1 VDFRIRSGDNG
12 VVIGKKGSGKTEF
25 IKTAGLD
32 QFDYWVVL
40 DNKGEFGNIKLPN
53 GTRKFYM
60 PGVALVHDL
69 DLLHEASLKYN
80 KIVYRPNVILESD
93 KKSFNEEMDS
103 FFWWNYQRRTPL
115 LYVDEATA
123 VCDSYNILPGHN
135 AIMKRGRELGISCF
149 NGTQDPVNVHNT
161 LFSQCDHFIVF
172 KVLLEAHRRKLASF
186 MGEGVLKSQ
195 AIPKYHYYYYY
206 EQEMDSCELMTP
218 IKLKG
223 GI

>member
-1 VDFRIRSGDNG
+1 MDFRVNPGDNG
-12 VVIGKKGSGKTEF
+12 AVIGKKGSGKTEF
-25 IKTAGLD
+25 VKNIVLD

-40 DNKGEFGNIKLPN
+40 DNKGEFGNIKN
-53 GTRKFYM
+53 SDGTRRFYM

-80 KIVYRPNVILESD
+80 KIVYRPDVSLEANNTNF
-93 KKSFNEEMDS
+93 KQEMDA
-103 FFWWNYQRRTPL
+103 FFWWNYMRRTPL

-161 LFSQCDHFIVF
+161 LFSQSDHFIVF
-172 KVLLEAHRRKLASF
+172 KVLLEAHRKKLASF
-186 MGEGVLKSQ
+186 MGEGVLKAQS
-195 AIPKYHYYYYY
+195 IPKYHFYYYN
-206 EQEMDSCELMTP
+206 ESEMDSCELMKP
-218 IKLKG
+218 IVIKEG
-223 GI
+223 R